1 VKQTLFSTT
10 LDNGIVL
17 LGEELPGLES
27 VAVAFQKRLATRL
40 WLWGGECCK
49 ASA

>member
-1 VKQTLFSTT
+1 MVHQTLFSTT

-27 VAVAFQKRLATRL
+27 IAVAFHTPA
-40 WLWGGECCK
+40 GEIGR
-49 ASA
+49 AHV